1 MGHVWGEV
9 LDAAA
14 GGAFPAADGSVTVLP
29 PVSERDSGVLSFSGC
44 AFVCADV
51 SPDWVRRRITPGDPA
66 APLSPGFLAALADRT
81 GRTVEG
87 IDMLMVAE
95 PLPGPPPLA
104 LREIRDPAHPRLARA
119 LRHRDDVRAWTV
131 GLTGDLTVDLAADLA
146 LEGAA
151 DGDGHCVVVLGRGVA
166 GRWEVAFEVPEAARG
181 HGLGRRLAVA
191 ARHLVPADRPLWAQV
206 APANAAS
213 VRALLAAGFTPVGA
227 EALLAA
233 RESGTPNAVDCTTD
247 ARRTMDTG

>member
-1 MGHVWGEV
+1 MWGKV

-14 GGAFPAADGSVTVLP
+14 AGAFPAADGSVTVLP

-51 SPDWVRRRITPGDPA
+51 SPDWVRQRIAPGEPG
-66 APLSPGFLAALADRT
+66 APLSPKFLAALADRT

-87 IDMLMVAE
+87 VDMLTVAE
-95 PLPGPPPLA
+95 PLPGPPPLT

-119 LRHRDDVRAWTV
+119 LCHRDDVRAWT
-131 GLTGDLTVDLAADLA
+131 T
-146 LEGAA
+146 
-151 DGDGHCVVVLGRGVA
+151 DGGGHGVVVLGRGVA

-181 HGLGRRLAVA
+181 HGLGRLLATA
-191 ARHLVPADRPLWAQV
+191 ARHLVPANRPLWAQV

-227 EALLAA
+227 EALLAM
-233 RESGTPNAVDCTTD
+233 RES
-247 ARRTMDTG
+247 